1 MQINK
6 KNINNNGTSL
16 IEVLI
21 AIAVVG
27 LVLTGVIAALTFS
40 VKSTSESKYRS
51 LATAKAQE
59 TIELFRR
66 ERAKL
71 GWNDFNTALSD
82 LYCFDEIPATT
93 EGIAS
98 KAGACGAEVYN
109 LVVPGAGIAF
119 KREVE
124 IIKNPDSVVIKATV
138 SWPRFDQGSTNIDR
152 KVVIQQEIKNWN

>member
-1 MQINK
+1 MYLDI
-6 KNINNNGTSL
+6 KNINQKGSSL

-59 TIELFRR
+59 AIELFRR
-66 ERAKL
+66 ERSRL
-71 GWNDFNTALSD
+71 GWNVFYTTVAASF
-82 LYCFDEIPATT
+82 YCLDEIPSA
-93 EGIAS
+93 EAGIVT
-98 KAGACGAEVYN
+98 KAGACGDEYT
-109 LVVPGAGIAF
+109 LVVPGTGLAF

-124 IIKNPDSVVIKATV
+124 IVKNADSIVVKATV
-138 SWPRFDQGSTNIDR
+138 SWPRFDQGSENIDR
-152 KVVIQQEIKNWN
+152 KVVIEQEIKNWN